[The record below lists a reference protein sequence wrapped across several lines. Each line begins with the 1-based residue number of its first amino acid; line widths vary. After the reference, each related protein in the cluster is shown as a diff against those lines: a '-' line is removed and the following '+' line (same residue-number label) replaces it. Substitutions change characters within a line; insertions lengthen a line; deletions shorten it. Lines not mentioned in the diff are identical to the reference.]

1 VDKNLAIYNAK
12 TLSSASK
19 PAIFIA
25 TKKIKDTLNYLTI
38 QNPYHMEN
46 IKFSKNDFLL

>member
-46 IKFSKNDFLL
+46 YKIF

>member
-25 TKKIKDTLNYLTI
+25 TKKDKRYFELSHNSKPL
-38 QNPYHMEN
+38 PHG
-46 IKFSKNDFLL
+46 KFFL